1 MITKNN
7 ILYFRIYISKIYIA
21 HIYFEIIDM
30 CYRRKMAKSKTREIT
45 ITNSKGTFSL
55 FKKQGSSKS
64 DYDFSG
70 VLALRQLLS
79 NEKARILH
87 TIKTKKPQS
96 IYDLA
101 KKLGRGFKS
110 VNDDLK
116 LLERFGF
123 IELIEEKTKNRIRH
137 RPEIVVDTI
146 TVHLK
151 V

>member
-1 MITKNN
+1 
-7 ILYFRIYISKIYIA
+7 
-21 HIYFEIIDM
+21 
-30 CYRRKMAKSKTREIT
+30 MAKTKEREIT
-45 ITNSKGTFSL
+45 ITESKGVFSI
-55 FKKQGSSKS
+55 FKKQELSKK
-64 DYDFSG
+64 DYDFEG
-70 VLALRQLLS
+70 VSALRQLLS

-87 TIKTKKPQS
+87 TIKAQKPNS

-110 VNDDLK
+110 VNDDIK

-137 RPEIVVDTI
+137 KPEIVIDTI
-146 TVHLK
+146 TIHLK

>member
-1 MITKNN
+1 M
-7 ILYFRIYISKIYIA
+7 YW
-21 HIYFEIIDM
+21 EIIDIM
-30 CYRRKMAKSKTREIT
+30 PKTKTREIT
-45 ITNSKGTFSL
+45 IKESKGTFSL
-55 FKKQGSSKS
+55 FKTQGISKK

-70 VLALRQLLS
+70 ILALRQLLS

-87 TIKTKKPQS
+87 TIKTKNPTS

-110 VNDDLK
+110 VNDDIK

-137 RPEIVVDTI
+137 KPVIVADTI
-146 TVHLK
+146 TINVK
-151 V
+151 I